1 MSDSTPINTSAE
13 PPAANGPQAPNPQPA
28 PARTGVPPVRRRPR
42 GWMVALP
49 AAAALAA
56 LLWPVETTVTAPAT
70 VTLADPVAVAA
81 PGAVRIR
88 KVLVEEGQAVSAG
101 SPIAV
106 WEPAGPP
113 GPARTELLA
122 PPERLSAD
130 DLERQIRRAGRSSA
144 ELAGWL
150 GQASRAGAPAWSIAA
165 LADLF
170 RTADGQHRRLLGERE
185 RRVIRLAGDSGP
197 MRVFSVAVWPGTEV
211 AAGAPLAVLGSADA
225 LRAEA
230 RVPAARIGVVRE
242 GRSVG
247 LRVTRHPDRV
257 FRATV
262 AAVAAK
268 SDADGSFAVT
278 AAVRRPLRF
287 GLTEASLSAL
297 AGEAVPESVP
307 GKLAPLAGRVYDSPE
322 EFAEALR
329 PLLTSAE
336 QRAAAAAVFRHA
348 AIPEEAGDGPAA
360 LRPGMEGVLEFPV
373 GRRPWLFTRLGF

>member
-1 MSDSTPINTSAE
+1 MI
-13 PPAANGPQAPNPQPA
+13 
-28 PARTGVPPVRRRPR
+28 
-42 GWMVALP
+42 ALP
-49 AAAALAA
+49 LAAALAG
-56 LLWPVETTVTAPAT
+56 LLWPVQTTVTAPAT
-70 VTLADPVAVAA
+70 VTLAEPVAVTA

-88 KVLVEEGQAVSAG
+88 KVLVEEGQTVSAG

-113 GPARTELLA
+113 DPARTELLA

-130 DLERQIRRAGRSSA
+130 ALERQIRRAGRSSA
-144 ELAGWL
+144 ELAAWL
-150 GQASRAGAPAWSIAA
+150 GQASRAGAPGWSIAA

-170 RTADGQHRRLLGERE
+170 RTADDQHRRLLAERE
-185 RRVIRLAGDSGP
+185 RRVIRLAGDSSP
-197 MRVFSVAVWPGTEV
+197 VRVFSVDVRPGTEV
-211 AAGAPLAVLGSADA
+211 AAGASLAVLGSADA

-230 RVPAARIGVVRE
+230 RVPAGRIGVVRE
-242 GRSVG
+242 GGSVG
-247 LRVTRHPDRV
+247 LRVTRHPERV

-268 SDADGSFAVT
+268 SDSDGSFAVT

-297 AGEAVPESVP
+297 AAEAVPESVP

-348 AIPEEAGDGPAA
+348 AIPQEPGDGPGA
-360 LRPGMEGVLEFPV
+360 LRPGMEGVLEFPA
-373 GRRPWLFTRLGF
+373 GRRPWLLTWLGF